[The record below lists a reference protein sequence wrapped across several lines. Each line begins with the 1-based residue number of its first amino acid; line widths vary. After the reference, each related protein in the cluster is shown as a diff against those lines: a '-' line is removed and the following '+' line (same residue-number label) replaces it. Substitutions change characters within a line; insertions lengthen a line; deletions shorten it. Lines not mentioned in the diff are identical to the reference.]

1 MAASEHTCA
10 TKTRFEIG
18 PPNAELQFLDRC
30 GGKLEGQWEIR
41 RSVRTDCGAAAPHL
55 ELGLWSSCS
64 TLGSRGA
71 VDGFMFSAKGSPERY
86 AVASAL
92 HFNKV

>member
-1 MAASEHTCA
+1 VGNQEVRADGLWSSCSTPGTWTVEQLLHTW
-10 TKTRFEIG
+10 I
-18 PPNAELQFLDRC
+18 L
-30 GGKLEGQWEIR
+30 
-41 RSVRTDCGAAAPHL
+41 DCGAAAPHL
-55 ELGLWSSCS
+55 DLGLWSSCS

-92 HFNKV
+92 HFYKV